1 MNNKRKQLVRNM
13 TPNYSRRT
21 DNISEINQSSTN
33 YISDNQIIKMREK
46 LANEVS
52 SSKKKDV

>member
-33 YISDNQIIKMREK
+33 YISDNQIVKVREK